1 MPVGVL
7 TTLNSCATMPEYI
20 LFHLFTRIT
29 QRGNHYDIA
38 IPVTAFLGGSYK
50 ALLTHGLRADEWR
63 GIHRLAYVG

>member
-7 TTLNSCATMPEYI
+7 TALNSCATMPEY
-20 LFHLFTRIT
+20 IT

-50 ALLTHGLRADEWR
+50 ALLAHVLRADEWR